1 MPEEEEEE
9 ETVIQC
15 CPMLGHMLELAEK
28 TKGRLLT
35 EEEIIHTRDNA
46 CGVVMRKKDADKVNA
61 ERPLQDIDLENVA
74 YDWNR
79 RRIEFVQTYWPQLV
93 LYVLTND
100 SATKNCR
107 ALLEEADV
115 TYDLKG
121 SEPTLAAELM
131 AKNSR
136 LEPRMTAQDA
146 ENMAGHSNYFV
157 VRSEQFKS
165 DEARH
170 VSIKF
175 LRLIGRLINAGALAV
190 SVESSHL
197 SHSNAAWKT
206 LLGAFEECL
215 SKGESGSEQLLY
227 AFVQSPL
234 LNENLLFTCGMHS
247 LGEPDCL
254 IESETLLQAGIA
266 EKHLNDMADRLFLT
280 HALYLMEECAR
291 GDFQSGNTFSL
302 DRNSPR
308 LRVRIEPCSFFQES
322 DIRFNPFGIWRFT
335 LP

>member
-1 MPEEEEEE
+1 MPEEEEV
-9 ETVIQC
+9 VIHFL
-15 CPMLGHMLELAEK
+15 PMLGQMLEAAEK
-28 TKGRLLT
+28 NKGAMLT
-35 EEEIIHTRDNA
+35 EEEIIQTRD
-46 CGVVMRKKDADKVNA
+46 DAPAIVLRREDFEKIDA
-61 ERPLQDIDLENVA
+61 SRTLHDIDPQNVA
-74 YDWNR
+74 YEWNR

-93 LYVLTND
+93 LYVLTKD
-100 SATKNCR
+100 SATKNCQ

-136 LEPRMTAQDA
+136 LEPRMTAKDA
-146 ENMAGHSNYFV
+146 ENMAGHTNYFV

-175 LRLIGRLINAGALAV
+175 LRLIGRLINAGALGV

-215 SKGESGSEQLLY
+215 SKGESGGEQLLY

-234 LNENLLFTCGMHS
+234 VNENLLFTCGMHS

-280 HALYLMEECAR
+280 HALYLMEECTR
-291 GDFQSGNTFSL
+291 GEFQSGNTFSL